1 MPLTFKYLIIFVLA
15 VLPVCEAI
23 GQEQP
28 AAPMRAQV
36 VDGDTLYFQELPD
49 VYVFA
54 PKVFK
59 NKFAEYRYRRLVKN
73 VKAVYPYARL
83 AGMKFEEYSVMLASM
98 EDESERR
105 KAMREAEQ
113 ELREE
118 FEGELRRFTFS
129 QGLILIKLVDR
140 ETRHSSYDLVKDFRG
155 NLSAMFWQS
164 LGKLF
169 GYNLRTKYDPY
180 GEDQTIEE
188 IVRMIEAGVI

>member
-1 MPLTFKYLIIFVLA
+1 MPVTLKYIILFLMAAFA
-15 VLPVCEAI
+15 VGGAN
-23 GQEQP
+23 GQEKAP
-28 AAPMRAQV
+28 APMRAEV
-36 VDGDTLYFQELPD
+36 VDGDTLFFQELPD

-54 PKVFK
+54 PRVFK
-59 NKFAEYRYRRLVKN
+59 NKFDEYRYRRLVKN
-73 VKAVYPYARL
+73 VKAVYPFARL

-98 EDESERR
+98 DDESERR

-118 FEGELRRFTFS
+118 FEDELRRFTFS

-180 GEDQTIEE
+180 GEDKTIEE
-188 IVRMIEAGVI
+188 IVRMIEAGAI